1 MTPAFAEKQE
11 ISETKAMAAAPVSDD
26 LPTYAK
32 AKETMERDL
41 IRRAMEQGGST
52 YKAAALLDMSQ
63 PTFFRK
69 YKELFPDGIQ

>member
-1 MTPAFAEKQE
+1 
-11 ISETKAMAAAPVSDD
+11 
-26 LPTYAK
+26 
-32 AKETMERDL
+32 MERDL

-69 YKELFPDGIQ
+69 YKELFPDGIE